1 MNRPASVQIGKT
13 SGLAGIAYWINET
26 YRLTG
31 TNVINKHDP
40 LVAELKRWID
50 REYEDGRQTVLSNKE
65 LEDKISELA
74 PNRFPIR

>member
-1 MNRPASVQIGKT
+1 M
-13 SGLAGIAYWINET
+13 
-26 YRLTG
+26 
-31 TNVINKHDP
+31 INKHDP

-65 LEDKISELA
+65 LEEKIAELA